1 MERPSKPKSLFDRR
15 PPEPE
20 YDFKSSLLKPNEQI
34 ALNEL
39 RKRLINGP
47 ELTDDERAEYK
58 LLSDKEEFA
67 KNPEKLTPAEE
78 QEFIQLSK
86 EQTSGQNWSL
96 EKAKRIKEL
105 YERKAKS
112 RNSSL

>member
-1 MERPSKPKSLFDRR
+1 MEGPQKPKSLFDRR

-20 YDFKSSLLKPNEQI
+20 QEYDFKSSLLEPSEQI

-47 ELTDDERAEYK
+47 ELMADERAEYK
-58 LLSDKEEFA
+58 LLSDKEEVA
-67 KNPEKLTPAEE
+67 KNPDKLTAAEE

-86 EQTSGQNWSL
+86 EQTSGKNWSP
-96 EKAKRIKEL
+96 EKAGRIKEL
-105 YERKAKS
+105 YARKTKS
-112 RNSSL
+112 